1 MDHSRRPNRRGGP
14 RRRRRPPGGGGAPS
28 AGGGVRKTVVN
39 LPSRPRARGGHTRCG
54 EGPAADRTGA
64 TDAATRRR
72 DPHRP
77 PPADQD
83 RRGRPMS
90 YEDDEYW
97 EGEYSIR
104 RPVPYADTTAVARE
118 RYSDDRGRHSHDR
131 ERYSDDRE
139 RYSDDPE
146 PVLPTRR
153 RPNREPVDELAARR
167 RRRGPANARTPRG
180 GFDTERPAWLD
191 DPDFVPTDVSQPDL
205 AGPDGAVLDFNRPEL
220 GANFD
225 APEFSSASAGRRRH
239 APRPADDD
247 WDDEI
252 DEPFD
257 HRAGMDR
264 Q

>member
-1 MDHSRRPNRRGGP
+1 
-14 RRRRRPPGGGGAPS
+14 
-28 AGGGVRKTVVN
+28 
-39 LPSRPRARGGHTRCG
+39 
-54 EGPAADRTGA
+54 
-64 TDAATRRR
+64 
-72 DPHRP
+72 
-77 PPADQD
+77 
-83 RRGRPMS
+83 MS

-104 RPVPYADTTAVARE
+104 RPVSYADTTAVARE
-118 RYSDDRGRHSHDR
+118 RYSDDRDRYSDDR
-131 ERYSDDRE
+131 ERYSDDRERYSDDPE

-264 Q
+264 QSTIQPLAPSPSYGYDGGYGYADDE